1 MKKVAF
7 PSNDSQTI
15 HHHLGEANL
24 LMVAHLE
31 DQNPAPQFEQRV
43 KTQIA
48 EECGHHQPIFRMLSD
63 CQVVIAGSMCRNA
76 FKHLNE
82 MGLEVILTGETDIHQ
97 ALDTYRRGE
106 MVSETERI
114 IAGH

>member
-31 DQNPAPQFEQRV
+31 NDIPTPQFEKRV
-43 KTQIA
+43 KTQVA

-82 MGLEVILTGETDIHQ
+82 MGLEVILTSETDIHK
-97 ALDTYRRGE
+97 ALDTYQRGE
-106 MVSETERI
+106 MVSETERV

>member
-24 LMVAHLE
+24 LMVAHL
-31 DQNPAPQFEQRV
+31 DDHDPAAQFEQRV

-63 CQVVIAGSMCRNA
+63 CQVVIAGGMCRNA

-97 ALDTYRRGE
+97 ALEAYQRGE
-106 MVSETERI
+106 MVSEAERV